1 MHITVAIKS
10 IYGNQVIY
18 PACER
23 ADAFASIA
31 GTRTLTP
38 QVIKQIKALGY
49 EVRVEQQHPST
60 L

>member
-1 MHITVAIKS
+1 MFVTVTIKS
-10 IYGNQVIY
+10 IYGNQAIY

-49 EVRVEQQHPST
+49 EVRVQQEHPST

>member
-1 MHITVAIKS
+1 MFITVTIKS
-10 IYGNQVIY
+10 IYGSQAIY

-23 ADAFASIA
+23 ALVFASIA

-49 EVRVEQQHPST
+49 EVRVDPQQPST

>member
-1 MHITVAIKS
+1 MLITVAIKS
-10 IYGNQVIY
+10 IYGNQTIY
-18 PACER
+18 PVCNKAE
-23 ADAFASIA
+23 AFASIA

-49 EVRVEQQHPST
+49 EVRVEQQQPAT

>member
-1 MHITVAIKS
+1 MHITVSIKS
-10 IYGNQVIY
+10 IYGNQSIY
-18 PACER
+18 PACEK
-23 ADAFASIA
+23 AEAFASIA

-49 EVRVEQQHPST
+49 EVRVEPQHPTT

>member
-1 MHITVAIKS
+1 MFITVSIKS
-10 IYGNQVIY
+10 IYGNKAVY
-18 PACER
+18 PVCEK
-23 ADAFASIA
+23 AEAFASIA

-49 EVRVEQQHPST
+49 EVRVEPEFPAT